1 MATLRNKSQ
10 FRSTSVKVDKRP
22 TENWLIK
29 MTDSK
34 EKTIGMKAKDQWL
47 LGKKSLLVSVT
58 RNFKAPGWRAKVCSG
73 HYFESLVQERNVPYM
88 ELGTLWFHNLGVLCV
103 LISLSDITHN
113 TPINTK

>member
-47 LGKKSLLVSVT
+47 LGKKSLS
-58 RNFKAPGWRAKVCSG
+58 VCSG